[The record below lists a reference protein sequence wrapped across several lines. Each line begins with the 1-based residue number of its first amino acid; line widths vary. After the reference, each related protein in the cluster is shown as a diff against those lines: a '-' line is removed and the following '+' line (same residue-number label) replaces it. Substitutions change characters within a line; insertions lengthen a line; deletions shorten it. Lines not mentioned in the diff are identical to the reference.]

1 MSEAAFH
8 DLPARKG
15 RSRGNRLVGERL
27 QCSGS
32 RWVRGR
38 LGAIDARRGG
48 PGAKLRRRA
57 ATAGNLR
64 PGVAFSCAQ
73 DAIGGFQSGVMNRI
87 STERSADQLHKDFG
101 IFLEGGFLV
110 AVGSLL
116 LLAAAIVGTLLYV
129 SS

>member
-1 MSEAAFH
+1 MLRE
-8 DLPARKG
+8 PPG
-15 RSRGNRLVGERL
+15 
-27 QCSGS
+27 Q
-32 RWVRGR
+32 
-38 LGAIDARRGG
+38 GAIGSERCRAWGS
-48 PGAKLRRRA
+48 GAKLRRRA

>member
-1 MSEAAFH
+1 
-8 DLPARKG
+8 
-15 RSRGNRLVGERL
+15 
-27 QCSGS
+27 
-32 RWVRGR
+32 
-38 LGAIDARRGG
+38 
-48 PGAKLRRRA
+48 
-57 ATAGNLR
+57 
-64 PGVAFSCAQ
+64 
-73 DAIGGFQSGVMNRI
+73 MNRI